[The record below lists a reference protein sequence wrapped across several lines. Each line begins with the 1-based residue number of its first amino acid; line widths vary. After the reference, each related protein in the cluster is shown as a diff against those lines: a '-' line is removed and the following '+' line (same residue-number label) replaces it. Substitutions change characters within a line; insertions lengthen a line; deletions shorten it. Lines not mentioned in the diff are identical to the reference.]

1 MKITYDYL
9 VEKAVNCL
17 MKENTASP
25 EDVEIYRF
33 GVEVTFLKIMHLFSD
48 FLIAVCMKK
57 VPEFLII
64 FGIFCAFR
72 RNTGGYHAKTR
83 VGCYVFSC
91 LAVAAALAATE
102 AEVSLLYIC
111 MISLCEVVILI
122 LISPV
127 ENENRPLDEE
137 EISCFKKRL
146 YILTAIYFTALIITI
161 KMGYFQLLWLF
172 TIGLS
177 LTTILT
183 LLGKFQEERT
193 PGGK

>member
-1 MKITYDYL
+1 M
-9 VEKAVNCL
+9 EKAVNCL
-17 MKENTASP
+17 VKENTASP
-25 EDVEIYRF
+25 EDAEIYRF
-33 GVEVTFLKIMHLFSD
+33 GVEVTLLKTMHLLSD
-48 FLIAVCMKK
+48 LLIAVCMGK
-57 VPEFLII
+57 VPEFIII

-83 VGCYVFSC
+83 LGCYVFSC
-91 LAVAAALAATE
+91 LAVIAALAAAE
-102 AEVSLLYIC
+102 AEVRLLYMCI
-111 MISLCEVVILI
+111 ISLCEVVILI
-122 LISPV
+122 LISPA

-146 YILTAIYFTALIITI
+146 YVLTAIYTTALIITI

-183 LLGKFQEERT
+183 LLGKLQEKGNRKKT
-193 PGGK
+193 

>member
-1 MKITYDYL
+1 ML
-9 VEKAVNCL
+9 RVFLPGSSC
-17 MKENTASP
+17 
-25 EDVEIYRF
+25 RF
-33 GVEVTFLKIMHLFSD
+33 GREV
-48 FLIAVCMKK
+48 
-57 VPEFLII
+57 
-64 FGIFCAFR
+64 R
-72 RNTGGYHAKTR
+72 
-83 VGCYVFSC
+83 
-91 LAVAAALAATE
+91 
-102 AEVSLLYIC
+102 LLYIC
-111 MISLCEVVILI
+111 MISLCEAVILM

>member
-17 MKENTASP
+17 VKENTASP

-33 GVEVTFLKIMHLFSD
+33 GVEVTFLKTMHLFSD

-91 LAVAAALAATE
+91 LAVAAALEATE
-102 AEVSLLYIC
+102 AEVRLLYIC
-111 MISLCEVVILI
+111 MISLCEAVILI

>member
-17 MKENTASP
+17 VKENTASP
-25 EDVEIYRF
+25 EDVDIYRF

-57 VPEFLII
+57 VPEFLMI

-91 LAVAAALAATE
+91 LAVAAALAE
-102 AEVSLLYIC
+102 
-111 MISLCEVVILI
+111 
-122 LISPV
+122 
-127 ENENRPLDEE
+127 
-137 EISCFKKRL
+137 K
-146 YILTAIYFTALIITI
+146 
-161 KMGYFQLLWLF
+161 
-172 TIGLS
+172 
-177 LTTILT
+177 
-183 LLGKFQEERT
+183 
-193 PGGK
+193 